1 MAMEKILTTSEEIR
15 AIVKEAVAEVMTEFA
30 KSSKPETP
38 QKTSDILNLREAV
51 TFLNENGY
59 TLAECTLRN
68 KVHRKELPYQ
78 KMGCRVIFSRK
89 HIVRQIASLYFYAP
103 NALDNFG
110 NLHDKITY
118 WLYNQCKNEW
128 HMRDVK
134 N

>member
-1 MAMEKILTTSEEIR
+1 MEKILTTSEEIR
-15 AIVKEAVAEVMTEFA
+15 AIVKDAVAEVMTEFA

-89 HIVRQIASLYFYAP
+89 ELTAWLEGETSRP
-103 NALDNFG
+103 NSRMQAVAKQLAKSAN
-110 NLHDKITY
+110 
-118 WLYNQCKNEW
+118 NQGA
-128 HMRDVK
+128 
-134 N
+134 